1 MQYLQILLTSV
12 LSIITLFILCKANGQ
27 RTVAQMTMFD
37 YLNGITIGSIAAE
50 LATNLEQW
58 QRPLLAMVLYGAITV
73 CINKLN
79 CKSLKAR
86 KFFNGKPVIILEN
99 GKIDAKALSR
109 ANIDLNE
116 FLTQCR
122 CAGYFDLNQLNAAI
136 LEPTGNFSF
145 LVKETNRPA
154 CPDDFGLTPPKEL
167 VWLPLILDGKLLKE
181 NLKSIGCDEK
191 WLNEQLRHFSLHS
204 SAETFLALSDGKQ
217 GFFAC
222 PMQAADSSSK
232 QI

>member
-12 LSIITLFILCKANGQ
+12 LSIVTLFILCKANGQ

-58 QRPLLAMVLYGAITV
+58 LRPLLAMVLYGAITV
-73 CINKLN
+73 CINKIN

-145 LVKETNRPA
+145 LAKETNRPA
-154 CPDDFGLTPPKEL
+154 YPDDFGLIPPKEL
-167 VWLPLILDGKLLKE
+167 LWHPLILDGKLLKE
-181 NLKSIGCDEK
+181 NLKSIGCNEK
-191 WLNEQLRHFSLHS
+191 WLDEQLRHFSLHS
-204 SAETFLALSDGKQ
+204 PAETFLALSDGKQ

-222 PMQAADSSSK
+222 PIQTSNKPSK
-232 QI
+232 EI